1 KRRIKEATAQ
11 LIQNLANE
19 HGYTANLQARGLRS
33 SRSGLVGLLLPVHDN
48 RYFSSMAQSFEA
60 QVRSRGQCP
69 LVVSACRDPEEE
81 RQVVETL
88 ISYSIDELFIAGA
101 TDPDGVHKVCE
112 KAGLKHVNID
122 LPGTLAPSI
131 ISDNCE

>member
-1 KRRIKEATAQ
+1 
-11 LIQNLANE
+11 
-19 HGYTANLQARGLRS
+19 
-33 SRSGLVGLLLPVHDN
+33 
-48 RYFSSMAQSFEA
+48 
-60 QVRSRGQCP
+60 
-69 LVVSACRDPEEE
+69 RDPEEG
-81 RQVVETL
+81 RKVVETL

-131 ISDNCE
+131 ISDNHEGARMMTQAIIERAQEDSPLSPDDLYLFGGR